1 VSLKLRY
8 IAMVGLLFLGLTG
21 LSIGLYELL
30 REAKLDLPSAFVKVA
45 MWVLFAFL
53 VLLILRYVG
62 LLWFSYL
69 NHLERDDRETLHLP
83 PVTIL
88 VPAYNEGAVIQG
100 SIRSLLELDYPRYEI
115 LVIDDGSKDDTYVK
129 AVAYEGDRGKAAVR
143 VITKPNGGK
152 ARALNTGIA
161 AASHDFILCMD
172 GDSALHPQTLRRA
185 IRHFEDPHIG
195 AVAGSVKVVNRT
207 NLLSSLQALEYIE
220 GLNMVRAAQG
230 FFRLVNIIPGPIGM
244 FRKSALQKVGG
255 YDHDTFAEDCDLTLK
270 LLLEG
275 WQIQYEPGSIAY
287 TEAPEQ
293 LLDLLKQRYRWTRG
307 ILQAISK
314 HKRTLVDPRR
324 GIGVTLTLW
333 YMIFEGIAW
342 PVMNCFANVLFVYV
356 ATRYG
361 TALPLVLWWAQLTVL
376 DLAAALYCVVVEEEQ
391 LRLVPYAIFYRA
403 FFALTIDV
411 AKLFATFEEVFKL
424 RMDWGKLDR
433 IGRI

>member
-1 VSLKLRY
+1 MSTRFRY
-8 IAMVGLLFLGLTG
+8 AVIAALLLVGITG
-21 LSIGLYELL
+21 LSVGLYELL
-30 REAKLDLPSAFVKVA
+30 RDAKLDLPSAFLRGAV
-45 MWVLFAFL
+45 WVLFAFL
-53 VLLILRYVG
+53 VLLILRYIG

-69 NHLERDDRETLHLP
+69 NHLERDDSESLDLP
-83 PVTIL
+83 PVTVL

-100 SIRSLLELDYPRYEI
+100 SIRSLLDLDYPRYEI
-115 LVIDDGSKDDTYVK
+115 IVIDDGSKDDTYLK
-129 AVAYEGDRGKAAVR
+129 ALAYEGDHGRASVR

-161 AASHDFILCMD
+161 AATSDFVLCMD
-172 GDSALHPQTLRRA
+172 GDSALHPQTLRRG
-185 IRHFEDPHIG
+185 IRHFRDPNIG

-230 FFRLVNIIPGPIGM
+230 FFRLVNIIPGPIGL
-244 FRKSALQKVGG
+244 FRKGALEKVGG

-314 HKRTLVDPRR
+314 HKRRLIDPRD
-324 GIGVTLTLW
+324 GFGVTFTLW

-376 DLAAALYCVVVEEEQ
+376 DLAAALYCVVVEEER
-391 LRLVPYAIFYRA
+391 LSLVPYAIFYRA